1 MNRALRGLLIFACAG
16 AFSARTQLPATP
28 QQAAGLESDW
38 DIAVVLKEMGMHAD
52 RLLPALDRADAKL
65 WTSKGAP
72 AAYAAQL
79 QSSKEQ
85 AHALSDSAKVLA
97 DNPEALSA
105 ELQVLF
111 REQSLEAT
119 LGSVA
124 EAMRKY
130 QSPQLAQDL
139 VALTAE
145 GGAGRDRLERYVVNL
160 AAEQEKKYHVMDQ
173 EAQRCRAAV
182 LAPASAAKKKK

>member
-1 MNRALRGLLIFACAG
+1 
-16 AFSARTQLPATP
+16 
-28 QQAAGLESDW
+28 
-38 DIAVVLKEMGMHAD
+38 MHAD

-97 DNPEALSA
+97 DTPEALSA